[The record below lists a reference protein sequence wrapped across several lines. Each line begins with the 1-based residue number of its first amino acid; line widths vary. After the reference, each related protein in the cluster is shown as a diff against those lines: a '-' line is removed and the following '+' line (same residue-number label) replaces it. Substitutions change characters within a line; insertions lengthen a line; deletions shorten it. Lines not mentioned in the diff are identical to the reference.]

1 MLDKKELIILA
12 KLRENSRESLTR
24 MSRKISIPVST
35 IYEKLKNYEKTVI
48 KKHTSLLDFNKLGFG
63 TRATI
68 ILKSKK
74 ENRENLKQFL
84 LENKY
89 VNSFYKINN
98 GYDFMIE
105 TVFRELKEVEN
116 FVEEL
121 ENNYGVE
128 EKLVY
133 YIVEELK
140 KEAFLSNAD
149 YIKVSGN
156 I

>member
-1 MLDKKELIILA
+1 M
-12 KLRENSRESLTR
+12 
-24 MSRKISIPVST
+24 
-35 IYEKLKNYEKTVI
+35 I

>member
-84 LENKY
+84 IENKY
-89 VNSFYKINN
+89 V
-98 GYDFMIE
+98 
-105 TVFRELKEVEN
+105 
-116 FVEEL
+116 
-121 ENNYGVE
+121 
-128 EKLVY
+128 
-133 YIVEELK
+133 
-140 KEAFLSNAD
+140 
-149 YIKVSGN
+149 KV
-156 I
+156 